1 MKRAITFF
9 ILSLL
14 AVSVFSQG
22 WRSGR
27 YKTTPPEYLVI
38 LNADTKLMMGPNS
51 ELNPWGY
58 GFTAGYQYMTGKKK
72 GYITSSHGFGGYL
85 GLIHFVNSKTD
96 VLPVGSPHNLTFYEY
111 NNFNYVPIMLS
122 YNYYMI
128 RNKSIY
134 FVGADLG
141 VQMMIKERD
150 YKDEIISYYDGE
162 NKINITRFLPSAKA
176 YIGYMYQ
183 ISTDFRLRAQVGADY
198 IMGYTFDAKIPFTYR
213 DEEGNYLEGQLVGK
227 KKTQGLLNIS
237 ASIGVVYSL

>member
-9 ILSLL
+9 MLSLL
-14 AVSVFSQG
+14 AISVFSQD
-22 WRSGR
+22 WRRGK
-27 YKTTPPEYLVI
+27 YKTTPPEYLVM
-38 LNADTKLMMGPNS
+38 LNADAKVMMGVNS
-51 ELNPWGY
+51 ELNPWAY

-72 GYITSSHGFGGYL
+72 GYITSSHGLGGYI
-85 GLIHFVNSKTD
+85 GLINFIGSKTD
-96 VLPVGSPHNLTFYEY
+96 VLPIGAPHNITFYQY
-111 NNFNYVPIMLS
+111 NTFNYVPIMLS
-122 YNYYMI
+122 YNYYLI
-128 RNKSIY
+128 RNKKMY
-134 FVGADLG
+134 FLGVDLG
-141 VQMMIKERD
+141 TQMMIKERD
-150 YKDEIISYYDGE
+150 YKDELISYYDGD

-213 DEEGNYLEGQLVGK
+213 DEEGKYREGKLVGK